1 MAQKKSQLVYQ
12 ARGKIMSKNI
22 LHKNRNG
29 CALHG
34 ALKVID
40 SVEGFA
46 PIIHSSA
53 GCSIQSKYSENILA
67 GSNGRNHRGWL
78 ESSATAVIEK
88 QVVFGGTA
96 RLREQ
101 IKNTVK
107 VQAADLYVVVTGC
120 APEIV
125 GDDVPAMVKE
135 AQEQGFPVISVSTPG
150 FKGNVYKGYEWAVR
164 GIIERISQF
173 HLPQRP
179 NLKLVNILGV
189 VPNQDLLW
197 EGNLQELEKT
207 LGLLSLKTNKIFGF
221 GQDIESWR
229 NIPNAGLNLV
239 VSPWGLEIAQLLEKK
254 FDTPYLYFGYLP
266 VGTPDTSRLLT
277 IISEK
282 LNIPEEVITRAKYRE
297 EKLLAHQFQKLA
309 QSYIK
314 YDLQKE
320 LALVGETSNVVGISR
335 FLQDSFGQIV
345 KTVII
350 TDNPNDELRQQIAE
364 DLNTNPNY
372 TTEVIFTSDGKAID
386 EELLKT
392 RPEVILG
399 SSLEQKVAGKLSVP
413 IIRISTPV
421 FNKVFLNQTY
431 VGYSGAISLLQDFA
445 SALLAQT
452 SCNE

>member
-1 MAQKKSQLVYQ
+1 MAQKKPQLVYQ

-40 SVEGFA
+40 AVEGFA

-53 GCSIQSKYSENILA
+53 GCSIQSKYSENIWA
-67 GSNGRNHRGWL
+67 GSNGRNCRGWL

-107 VQAADLYVVVTGC
+107 VQAADLYVVITGC

-135 AQEQGFPVISVSTPG
+135 AQEQGFPVISVSAPG
-150 FKGNVYKGYEWAVR
+150 FKGNVYKGYEWTVR
-164 GIIERISQF
+164 SIVERISQF
-173 HLPQRP
+173 HLPQQP
-179 NLKLVNILGV
+179 NQKLVNILGV

-197 EGNLQELEKT
+197 EGNLQELDKT
-207 LGLLSLKTNKIFGF
+207 LGLLSIKTSKIFGF
-221 GQDIESWR
+221 GQNIESWR

-254 FDTPYLYFGYLP
+254 FGTPYLYFGYLP

-277 IISEK
+277 VIGEK
-282 LNIPEEVITRAKYRE
+282 LDIPKEVIVQAKLRE
-297 EKLLAHQFQKLA
+297 EKLLAYQVQKLA
-309 QSYIK
+309 QTYIQC
-314 YDLQKE
+314 DLQKE
-320 LALVGETSNVVGISR
+320 LALVGETSNVTGISR
-335 FLQDSFGQIV
+335 FLQNSFGQIV

-350 TDNPNDELRQQIAE
+350 TDNPNDELRRQIAE

-372 TTEVIFTSDGKAID
+372 ITETIFASDGKAID
-386 EELLKT
+386 EELLKAK
-392 RPEVILG
+392 PEVILG
-399 SSLEQKVAGKLSVP
+399 SSLEQKVARKLSIP
-413 IIRISTPV
+413 LIRISTPV
-421 FNKVFLNQTY
+421 FDQVFLNRTY
-431 VGYSGAISLLQDFA
+431 IGYTGAINLMQDFT
-445 SALLAQT
+445 SALLT
-452 SCNE
+452 NRNIPE